1 MLFEAYGQVLKVR
14 EHFMTFDKWVDAVNA
29 GVRTRLGADV
39 RTEELSWDSA
49 MWVSAA
55 GTAVAS
61 VSSED
66 DGQARVLFDG
76 GDNVAVDIHEAA
88 VDPDRITDLIVAR
101 LTVSR

>member
-1 MLFEAYGQVLKVR
+1 MLFEAYGHMYKNL
-14 EHFMTFDKWVDAVNA
+14 EFDMTFDKWVDAVNA

-61 VSSED
+61 VAD
-66 DGQARVLFDG
+66 DATTARLLFDG
-76 GDNVAVDIHEAA
+76 GDDVSLDIREAA
-88 VDPDRITDLIVAR
+88 AAPEHATDLIVKRLAIAR
-101 LTVSR
+101 

>member
-1 MLFEAYGQVLKVR
+1 
-14 EHFMTFDKWVDAVNA
+14 MTFDKWVDAVNS

-61 VSSED
+61 VGD
-66 DGQARVLFDG
+66 DASTARVLFDG
-76 GDNVAVDIHEAA
+76 GDNVSLDIREAA
-88 VDPDRITDLIVAR
+88 STPEYVTDLIVKR
-101 LTVSR
+101 LAVSH